1 MSNDISRVYL
11 FLSQYK
17 GADGEDWFDAADGC
31 SSDYQEDGVLL
42 KCEFRT
48 FMKNNF
54 EAWNGET
61 SNLDDLI
68 NRFWSQFDTN
78 QSNNII
84 TGTNYKDCN
93 AVKKDSDEYKNFQT
107 VQYYTALNEL
117 CANVSA
123 CITEALKVSGVDAE
137 DWCVDIAS
145 SLANALKDY
154 IAAGGAPTVDGL
166 LGNADFKEALNNT
179 IKKEVRSKMT
189 DAKFEGLKDKPFAEF
204 YNHIED
210 KELQSRLDSALQGLT
225 VDYDINNPDKFK
237 ESLKSTVLAVNSTI
251 SDYLAIANIDNTKEY
266 NSGLGGKIENGK
278 LNSIQLAVLK
288 AKLYNDSNIKPEWK
302 KEGTFYRDLLDKAA
316 EIFFDSTFKDKNY
329 TMFDD
334 LKQAVSYENFES
346 SDAGL
351 DFLAGVKL
359 YDSYKEPSNTDN
371 FGYLPSAI
379 GNKITNSNKRNKTP
393 YNDILREVL
402 IENFDKL
409 NDLLTA
415 DEKPADAIK
424 ELLATEIIL
433 RAEEFLTNTDI
444 ISSDDLYY
452 IYQISANAADNL
464 TNKEE
469 AKSAHY
475 KYAINFCKR
484 ISAISDNH
492 KSIVNYYT
500 NSNPATFFEGLD
512 SEMTKT
518 VIKNIYDAVKKEENS
533 EKNSTPTTPTTPS
546 GPQ

>member
-166 LGNADFKEALNNT
+166 LGNADFKDSLN
-179 IKKEVRSKMT
+179 
-189 DAKFEGLKDKPFAEF
+189 L
-204 YNHIED
+204 
-210 KELQSRLDSALQGLT
+210 
-225 VDYDINNPDKFK
+225 
-237 ESLKSTVLAVNSTI
+237 
-251 SDYLAIANIDNTKEY
+251 
-266 NSGLGGKIENGK
+266 SGL
-278 LNSIQLAVLK
+278 
-288 AKLYNDSNIKPEWK
+288 
-302 KEGTFYRDLLDKAA
+302 F
-316 EIFFDSTFKDKNY
+316 
-329 TMFDD
+329 
-334 LKQAVSYENFES
+334 
-346 SDAGL
+346 
-351 DFLAGVKL
+351 
-359 YDSYKEPSNTDN
+359 
-371 FGYLPSAI
+371 
-379 GNKITNSNKRNKTP
+379 
-393 YNDILREVL
+393 
-402 IENFDKL
+402 
-409 NDLLTA
+409 
-415 DEKPADAIK
+415 
-424 ELLATEIIL
+424 
-433 RAEEFLTNTDI
+433 
-444 ISSDDLYY
+444 IS
-452 IYQISANAADNL
+452 
-464 TNKEE
+464 
-469 AKSAHY
+469 
-475 KYAINFCKR
+475 
-484 ISAISDNH
+484 
-492 KSIVNYYT
+492 
-500 NSNPATFFEGLD
+500 
-512 SEMTKT
+512 
-518 VIKNIYDAVKKEENS
+518 
-533 EKNSTPTTPTTPS
+533 
-546 GPQ
+546 